1 MQKLVIDKKSN
12 TVSLLTLINGN
23 WQIVEAYQYTSFYIY
38 RDGIT
43 VYFKDD
49 HEISYPTNLMITEIL

>member
-1 MQKLVIDKKSN
+1 MQKLVVNKKSS
-12 TVSLLTLINGN
+12 TVSLLTLINEN

-43 VYFKDD
+43 VYFKDG
-49 HEISYPTNLMITEIL
+49 HEISYPTNLMIVEII

>member
-1 MQKLVIDKKSN
+1 MQKLVVNKKSN
-12 TVSLLTLINGN
+12 TVSLLTLINEN

-49 HEISYPTNLMITEIL
+49 HEMSYPTNLMIVEII